1 MPQADGQGK
10 GQVMTLHG
18 FTDNFSDESTD
29 AGFQFTFY
37 CEICGEG
44 YKTRFIE
51 SKTYKKAGLL
61 NMFGQVATAVSELAG
76 SNLGYQLQR
85 GADAVSQRFEG
96 MSPEW
101 HREHEAAFN
110 EAQNEAQG
118 HFHRCPKCT
127 KWVCE
132 NDWNEQDGLCTEC
145 APRVAVEV
153 AAARGA
159 KMVQDIQEA
168 AQNTQVFH
176 GQIEAKQTLCPA
188 CGKPAGEGKFCNNCG
203 TPLGMIECPKC
214 GAKSPAGTSFC
225 GECGTRVA

>member
-1 MPQADGQGK
+1 
-10 GQVMTLHG
+10 MTLQG

-37 CEICGEG
+37 CEICNEG

-61 NMFGQVATAVSELAG
+61 NMFGQMATVVSDLAG
-76 SNLGYQLQR
+76 SSLGADLQR
-85 GADAVSQRFEG
+85 GASAVGQRFQG
-96 MSPEW
+96 MSPDW

-127 KWVCE
+127 KFVCE

-176 GQIEAKQTLCPA
+176 GEIESKQTMCPA
-188 CGKPAGEGKFCNNCG
+188 CGKPAGEGKFCNSCG
-203 TPLGMIECPKC
+203 TPLGMLECGKC
-214 GAKSPAGTSFC
+214 GAKSPVGTTFC
-225 GECGTRVA
+225 GECGSRLG